1 MKFGRKKEEF
11 NYFNEFIEN
20 AQYAKEIVEKLK
32 EFIQEFK
39 TSDIEEKAK
48 EIHEIENKADKNLH
62 KLKNYLL
69 KDFLPPIDRED
80 ILNIAHKVDDI
91 IDGIDELVIDINIYN
106 VVEIEENMK
115 NMLDVLVQI
124 VNKVHELLTEF
135 KTMKNIEL
143 IQRKAIEVNHL
154 EEQGDRMYENA
165 IKDLYTQEKDAV
177 NIIKWT
183 NIYQALETC
192 FDACENVADCIEEVL
207 MKNC

>member
-32 EFIQEFK
+32 EFIEEFK
-39 TSDIEEKAK
+39 TSDIETKAK
-48 EIHEIENKADKNLH
+48 EIHEIENKADNNLH
-62 KLKNYLL
+62 ELKNYLL

-91 IDGIDELVIDINIYN
+91 IDGIDEIVIDINIYN
-106 VVEIEENMK
+106 VVEIENQMK
-115 NMLDVLVQI
+115 KMLELLVQI
-124 VNKVHELLTEF
+124 VNKIYELLVEF
-135 KTMKNIEL
+135 KTMKNIKL
-143 IQRKAIEVNHL
+143 IQEKAIEVNNL
-154 EEQGDRMYENA
+154 EEQGDRMYENT
-165 IKDLYTQEKDAV
+165 IKELFTREKPPAD
-177 NIIKWT
+177 IIKWT
-183 NIYQALETC
+183 NIYQALENC

>member
-20 AQYAKEIVEKLK
+20 AQFAKEIVKKIK
-32 EFIQEFK
+32 EFIEEFK
-39 TSDIEEKAK
+39 TSDIEKKAK
-48 EIHEIENKADKNLH
+48 EIHEIENKADNNLH
-62 KLKNYLL
+62 ELKNYLL

-91 IDGIDELVIDINIYN
+91 IDGIDEIVIDINIYN
-106 VVEIEENMK
+106 VVEIEEQMK
-115 NMLDVLVQI
+115 KMLELLVQI
-124 VNKVHELLTEF
+124 VNKVHELLVEF

-143 IQRKAIEVNHL
+143 IQAKAIEVNNL
-154 EEQGDRMYENA
+154 EEQGDRMYETA
-165 IKDLYTQEKDAV
+165 IKELFTTEQHPDD
-177 NIIKWT
+177 IIKWT

>member
-20 AQYAKEIVEKLK
+20 AQFAKEIVKKIK
-32 EFIQEFK
+32 EFIEEFK
-39 TSDIEEKAK
+39 TADIEKKAK
-48 EIHEIENKADKNLH
+48 EIHEIENKADNNLH
-62 KLKNYLL
+62 ELKNYLL

-91 IDGIDELVIDINIYN
+91 IDGIDEIVIDINIYN
-106 VVEIEENMK
+106 VVEIEEQMK
-115 NMLDVLVQI
+115 KMLEVLVQI
-124 VNKVHELLTEF
+124 VNKVHELLVEF

-143 IQRKAIEVNHL
+143 IQAKAIEVNNL
-154 EEQGDRMYENA
+154 EEQGDRMYEEA
-165 IKDLYTQEKDAV
+165 IKDMFTNEKQPAD
-177 NIIKWT
+177 IIKWT
-183 NIYQALETC
+183 NIYQALENC